1 MVERIWVRASYTVRK
16 NAHRTSGRV
25 EFIARVTES
34 EQGASLTERARRQ
47 AVARRLHVPE
57 SSVDITGL
65 ITD

>member
-34 EQGASLTERARRQ
+34 EQGASLTERAKQ

>member
-1 MVERIWVRASYTVRK
+1 MTIERIWVRASYTIRK
-16 NAHRTSGRV
+16 NAQRTSGQV
-25 EFIARVTES
+25 EFIARVTGPEL
-34 EQGASLTERARRQ
+34 GASLTERARR